1 MDIIQE
7 YEKTMINSKIPKF
20 NSGDTIRIHSKIE
33 EGGKIRVQKFEGT
46 VLQRRNSGA
55 RKTITVRKV
64 TQGIGI
70 ERIFPLYSPNIVKIE
85 VLRRGKVRRAR
96 LFYLR
101 KRKGKA
107 SRIKERR

>member
-7 YEKTMINSKIPKF
+7 YEKTMLDKKIPEF
-20 NSGDTIRIHSKIE
+20 NPGDTIRVHSKIE

-46 VLQRRNSGA
+46 VLQKRNSGI
-55 RKTITVRKV
+55 RKTVTVRKI
-64 TQGIGI
+64 TQGIGV

-85 VLRRGKVRRAR
+85 VIRRGKVRRAR

-101 KRKGKA
+101 GRKGKT
-107 SRIKERR
+107 SRIKEKR